1 MNSVGFAKQN
11 IAQWQSGRKTQ
22 YRREPDEMWLKFANQ
37 LKGGSIKKIEEDCK
51 TSAVYQADKMLHHKK
66 ERIRYD

>member
-1 MNSVGFAKQN
+1 M
-11 IAQWQSGRKTQ
+11 R
-22 YRREPDEMWLKFANQ
+22 LKFANQ